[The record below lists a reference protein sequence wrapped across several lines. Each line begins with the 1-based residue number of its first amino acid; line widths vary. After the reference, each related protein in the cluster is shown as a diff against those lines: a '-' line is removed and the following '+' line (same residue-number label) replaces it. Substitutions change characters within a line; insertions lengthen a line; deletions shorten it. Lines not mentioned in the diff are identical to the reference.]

1 MNDDQILD
9 LYWAR
14 SEEAVARTAE
24 RYGTYCRTIARN
36 ILDSQEDEEECV
48 NDAYL
53 RAWNAIPPERPENL
67 GAFLGRI
74 TRNLALD
81 RYRRAAAEKRSA
93 DRSALVLEE
102 LKDCIPA
109 GTEAARLDDGLALR
123 EALGA
128 FFASLSPRIRVIF
141 LRRYWYFFSTKE
153 IAAAYGMSEGSVK
166 MTLLRTRRKLKQY
179 LEKEGIS
186 L

>member
-102 LKDCIPA
+102 LVGCQE
-109 GTEAARLDDGLALR
+109 TAARAAFCSAETRARLLKTLAD
-123 EALGA
+123 
-128 FFASLSPRIRVIF
+128 FC
-141 LRRYWYFFSTKE
+141 
-153 IAAAYGMSEGSVK
+153 
-166 MTLLRTRRKLKQY
+166 RTM
-179 LEKEGIS
+179 
-186 L
+186 